1 MNRRLTQFRRAPFC
15 LVLVAAIGLASREV
29 AGQTPREDSPRPK
42 GGTSAGSDKA
52 APKGD
57 SDGGV
62 WWYRIAKP
70 KANHVSGGFQPRK
83 MVGGYGETLTVP
95 ETDLGSFFLDVQ
107 SGRFVYHL
115 FRDPDQGRLFGLG
128 TPVVG
133 RPVDGRPLL
142 ACATGFDGSNYWDA
156 SFTKPFE
163 SRFHKGSAYLWQA
176 AKVDVYRS
184 LPDQHPHDW
193 LTYAPLHALFAR
205 IDCKGW
211 HRDAIVEGFSRSMYG
226 RVLKEN
232 DKKYGLL
239 RGRERAVAERS
250 VYSYLPQYSK
260 DRREFRGGEW
270 SYLVELDNQVP
281 AIKNCEVSTT
291 IGMGGDGPGVAIA
304 PWYSLTRERQVS
316 ELPESLFEYKS
327 YIDGETAIE
336 LHGGDNA
343 KDLPAPAKDK

>member
-29 AGQTPREDSPRPK
+29 GGQTLREDSSQPK
-42 GGTSAGSDKA
+42 SGTSAGSDKA
-52 APKGD
+52 VRKGD

-62 WWYRIAKP
+62 WWYRIAEP
-70 KANHVSGGFQPRK
+70 KANPASSDFEPRK

-115 FRDPDQGRLFGLG
+115 FCDPEEGFFG

-133 RPVDGRPLL
+133 RPVDERPLL
-142 ACATGFDGSNYWDA
+142 VSATGFDGRSYWDA
-156 SFTKPFE
+156 PFTKPFE
-163 SRFHKGSAYLWQA
+163 SRFRKGSAYSWQA

-193 LTYAPLHALFAR
+193 LTYAPLHPLFAR
-205 IDCKGW
+205 IGCKGW
-211 HRDAIVEGFSRSMYG
+211 HRDAIVEGFGRSMYG

-232 DKKYGLL
+232 EEKDSLL
-239 RGRERAVAERS
+239 RGRERAVAEGS
-250 VYSYLPQYSK
+250 VYYYLPQYNE
-260 DRREFRGGEW
+260 DRREVRGDEW
-270 SYLVELDNQVP
+270 SYLVELDDQVP
-281 AIKNCEVSTT
+281 AIKNCEVST
-291 IGMGGDGPGVAIA
+291 IEGGHIGPGFPIA
-304 PWYSLTRERQVS
+304 GWYNLTRERQVS